1 MDEAVL
7 KADSAA
13 DKIGT
18 AYLEALKDIQKRLDS
33 IFRNFSVGI
42 SEAEA
47 KRILKNVREPDVI
60 KRLEKAVDRIEDAE
74 KKALMLAEINA
85 PAYRARIDQLNI
97 LSGNVKTVCEKIG
110 GKTLSLMDRELYGI
124 TESTYY
130 RSIFDTQKGTGL
142 GFTFALLSQ
151 DRINE
156 ILLTNWSGKHYS
168 ERIWENTE
176 MLAETVQEILLKG
189 FLTGKSSGRMANELQ
204 ERMHSSYSRSLT
216 LIRTE
221 ASFAANS
228 AELESFRET
237 GAEKYRFVA
246 TLDLRTSEIC
256 RSLDGNEYP
265 LTEACQGEN
274 CPPMHPRCRS
284 TTIPALDDEIMTELK
299 RRATDPITGKP
310 ATVSADMSYK
320 EWYDKHVKGNAAAEA
335 NEKAVRNI
343 SSDRNQFERYRKLL
357 GREMPK
363 TLEEFQKIKY
373 TDTHNFGLL
382 KAQAKG
388 MGYYTKAL
396 INEPDISTVAK
407 TIADE
412 AGADEDDIINARC
425 RYRGTSQEYTRFSK
439 AMDLPQ
445 QRERVTADGLGNI
458 GVGEIKV
465 DLTEKDY
472 SDIIEMKGK
481 MSDRDVRKW
490 YDYHDKRIGEH
501 IDIEQTLENQAK
513 QSHSLRNEYK
523 YQAMELMKDQVKRK
537 WLDENKPLHDF
548 DFYYRKYSKLYD
560 NPEDIYKAIIDSS
573 MRPNKEVNKQFGLE

>member
-85 PAYRARIDQLNI
+85 PAYKVRIDRLNI

-204 ERMHSSYSRSLT
+204 ERMHSSYNRSLT
-216 LIRTE
+216 LTRTE
-221 ASFAANS
+221 ASYAANR
-228 AELESFRET
+228 AEMDSYKEL

-335 NEKAVRNI
+335 NEKAVRNL

-412 AGADEDDIINARC
+412 AGLDVVGFKHRIKSKESYLRKIRSDYSENGNSFEINDII
-425 RYRGTSQEYTRFSK
+425 RYTYTSDKETLAERTQK
-439 AMDLPQ
+439 AIANF
-445 QRERVTADGLGNI
+445 ENKGYNTV
-458 GVGEIKV
+458 KV
-465 DLTEKDY
+465 KNY
-472 SDIIEMKGK
+472 
-481 MSDRDVRKW
+481 
-490 YDYHDKRIGEH
+490 
-501 IDIEQTLENQAK
+501 
-513 QSHSLRNEYK
+513 
-523 YQAMELMKDQVKRK
+523 
-537 WLDENKPLHDF
+537 WLDDTNPYNGVNTIVQADNGQKFEVQYHTPESYQLKEETHKCYEKWRLIKDKSSAEAIDLQRKMYEMSASLEKPNEIERLT
-548 DFYYRKYSKLYD
+548 RL
-560 NPEDIYKAIIDSS
+560 
-573 MRPNKEVNKQFGLE
+573 

>member
-204 ERMHSSYSRSLT
+204 ERMHSSYNRSLT
-216 LIRTE
+216 LTRTE
-221 ASFAANS
+221 ASYAANR
-228 AELESFRET
+228 AEMDSYKEL
-237 GAEKYRFVA
+237 GVKKYRFVA

-265 LTEACQGEN
+265 LAEACQGEN

-320 EWYDKHVKGNAAAEA
+320 EWYDKYVKGNAAAEA
-335 NEKAVRNI
+335 NEKAVRNL

-363 TLEEFQKIKY
+363 TFEEFQKIKY
-373 TDTHNFGLL
+373 TDTHNYGLL

-412 AGADEDDIINARC
+412 AGLDVVGFEHRIKSKESYLRKIRSDYSENGNSFEINDII
-425 RYRGTSQEYTRFSK
+425 RYTYTSDKETLAERTQK
-439 AMDLPQ
+439 AIANF
-445 QRERVTADGLGNI
+445 ENKGYNTV
-458 GVGEIKV
+458 KV
-465 DLTEKDY
+465 KNY
-472 SDIIEMKGK
+472 
-481 MSDRDVRKW
+481 
-490 YDYHDKRIGEH
+490 
-501 IDIEQTLENQAK
+501 
-513 QSHSLRNEYK
+513 
-523 YQAMELMKDQVKRK
+523 
-537 WLDENKPLHDF
+537 WLDDTNPYNGVNTIVQADNGQKFEVQYHTPESYQLKEETHKCYEKWRLIKDKSSAEAIDLQRKMYEMSASLEKPNEIERLT
-548 DFYYRKYSKLYD
+548 RL
-560 NPEDIYKAIIDSS
+560 
-573 MRPNKEVNKQFGLE
+573 